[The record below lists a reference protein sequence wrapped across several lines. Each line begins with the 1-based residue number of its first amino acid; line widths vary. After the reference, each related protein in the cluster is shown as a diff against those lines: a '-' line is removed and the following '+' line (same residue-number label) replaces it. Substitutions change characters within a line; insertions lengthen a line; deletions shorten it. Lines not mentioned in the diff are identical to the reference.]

1 MIMLDNF
8 QADSSP
14 GHAHLCGDLK
24 DRYGEYRSA
33 DSSSLGLAV
42 QWEFAQTVFRVED
55 GVFLRLR
62 KPLGL
67 TAIGNV
73 VEVDGWDLKV
83 PITKLG
89 SLDDAVVRQFLVFK
103 GKAEQDALTDDQRE
117 AWIKI
122 VDSLDYGR
130 FCAESSPQ
138 SYVEGTIRTVSA
150 KSIYVEWQDGTKEW
164 LPRKVAGT
172 LAVFES
178 GDVFGAFAKRNYK
191 GITTRL
197 ENVSSLGRADTCY
210 SEIPADWPPVLK
222 VAEDGDSN

>member
-1 MIMLDNF
+1 MIMLDNM
-8 QADSSP
+8 QANSSP

-24 DRYGEYRSA
+24 DGCAEYRSA

-42 QWEFAQTVFRVED
+42 QWEFTQTVFRVEE

-62 KPLGL
+62 NPLGL
-67 TAIGNV
+67 TAMGSV
-73 VEVDGWDLKV
+73 VEVDGWGLKV
-83 PITKLG
+83 PITDLG

-103 GKAEQDALTDDQRE
+103 GKAEKDTLTDEQRE

-138 SYVEGTIRTVSA
+138 SYVEGTIRTVNA
-150 KSIYVEWQDGTKEW
+150 KLIYVEWQDGAKEW

-172 LAVFES
+172 LAVFEA

-191 GITTRL
+191 GATIRL
-197 ENVSSLGRADTCY
+197 ENISYLGRENSVY

-222 VAEDGDSN
+222 VAEDGDVH